1 MIAHKGR
8 GESKVPWISVMGR
21 MRLCTLAQ
29 IHLTRWLVMLV
40 GQATKSKP

>member
-1 MIAHKGR
+1 VDQRYEAS
-8 GESKVPWISVMGR
+8 EW
-21 MRLCTLAQ
+21 LCMLAQ